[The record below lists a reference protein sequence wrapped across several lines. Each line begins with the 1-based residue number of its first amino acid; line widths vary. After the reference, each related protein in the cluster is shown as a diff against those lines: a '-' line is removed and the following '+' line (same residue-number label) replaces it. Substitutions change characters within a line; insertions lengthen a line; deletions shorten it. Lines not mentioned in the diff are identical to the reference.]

1 MLKTALIAASLL
13 ALTSPALAANRDNT
27 SQAAVPV
34 ANVDFSNTAAVR
46 DVYAKLKVAAT
57 SVCSTYIASARV
69 TDVDTVC
76 VQRALSDAVRAA
88 DRPQLTAMI
97 NNDSDSR
104 FAARR
109 VQSGT
114 RTAANPD

>member
-1 MLKTALIAASLL
+1 MLKTALVAAGLL
-13 ALTSPALAANRDNT
+13 ALASPVLAANNNP
-27 SQAAVPV
+27 SQAAVAV
-34 ANVDFSNTAAVR
+34 GNVDFNNNAAVR
-46 DVYAKLKVAAT
+46 DVYARLKVAAT
-57 SVCSTYIASARV
+57 NVCTTYIESARV
-69 TDVDTVC
+69 NDVDTVC
-76 VQRALSDAVRAA
+76 VERALADAVRAA

-109 VQSGT
+109 MQGAT

>member
-1 MLKTALIAASLL
+1 MLKTALIAAGLL
-13 ALTSPALAANRDNT
+13 ALTSPALAANHNS
-27 SQAAVPV
+27 SQAAVSV
-34 ANVDFSNTAAVR
+34 ANVDFSNNGAVR
-46 DVYAKLKVAAT
+46 DVYSRLKDAAT
-57 SVCSTYIASARV
+57 SVCSTYIESARV
-69 TDVDTVC
+69 TDVDAVC
-76 VQRALSDAVRAA
+76 VQRALADAVRAA

-109 VQSGT
+109 MQGAT